1 MAAKVFEV
9 ANGIKI
15 TGDTECTGDVDLAS
29 NKSYKINNSL
39 IANSSQLGTTIR
51 TEVLNKAESDALA
64 LAIALG

>member
-39 IANSSQLGTTIR
+39 IAYSSQLGTTIR